1 MAGLALSACGGEG
14 AGGDTPALP
23 HGMVP
28 PPTTNADARPPAVP
42 FDSATPRAIA
52 RAIRSWPHDTGAYT
66 QGLLLYGGRL
76 LESVGGEGT
85 SDVREVIRET
95 GAARKRTPLPAS
107 DFGEGIVALGD
118 LLYQLTWRGGRGYI
132 YKTATLARVDSF
144 TYAGEGWGLTSDGR
158 KLYLS
163 DGTSQLR
170 VIDPKGFRV
179 ERTVQ
184 VREAGHP
191 VWMLNELEWVRGE
204 LWANIYK
211 TDLIARIDPG
221 TGAVVGWIDVS
232 GLLSTDERRNV
243 TERGGTANGIAFD
256 AARGAVLVTGK
267 LWPRLFEVE
276 VPRSTIR

>member
-52 RAIRSWPHDTGAYT
+52 RVIRSWPHDTGAYT

-184 VREAGHP
+184 VREAGHA

-256 AARGAVLVTGK
+256 PAHGAVLVTGK

-276 VPRSTIR
+276 VPRSTTR